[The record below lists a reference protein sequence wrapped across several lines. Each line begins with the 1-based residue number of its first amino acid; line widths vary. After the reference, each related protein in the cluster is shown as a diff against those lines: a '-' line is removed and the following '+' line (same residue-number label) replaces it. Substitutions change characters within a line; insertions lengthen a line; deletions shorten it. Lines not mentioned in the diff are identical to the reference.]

1 MAPSN
6 LVIVG
11 ASLAG
16 LRAAEALRRQGHDGR
31 LTVIGDEPHL
41 PYDRPPLSK
50 QILRG
55 EWQPEQI
62 VLRRQPY
69 EELDLDLR
77 LETRATALE
86 IAEQRVELD
95 DGSFV
100 SYDGLLIATGAAA
113 RRLPG
118 LPDLEGIHVLRGLD
132 DALAIRAGLEQS
144 PRVCVVGAG
153 FIGAEVAASARQL
166 GLEVTM
172 VDPLPVPC
180 QRGLGVEMGG
190 LLAGLHRDHGVDLRL
205 GTGVT
210 GFEGDSRIERIRLS
224 DGSAIET
231 DLVVVGIGAVPA
243 TDWLKSSGLELRDGV
258 VCDSS
263 CATRAPGVF
272 AAGDVARWDHP
283 LFGDIRV
290 EHWTNAVEQ
299 GVYCASR
306 LLEPPPGGDVE
317 PPEPFQPVPMFWSD
331 QYDRMI
337 QAAGHAAP
345 DDEVKVVM
353 GSAEEREFVALY
365 GRAGRLT
372 GVLAFNRARDL
383 MKFRRALS
391 EVVSWE
397 DALKLAAV

>member
-1 MAPSN
+1 MAPSK

-16 LRAAEALRRQGHDGR
+16 LRAAEALRRQGYDGR
-31 LTVIGDEPHL
+31 LTVIGDEPHF

-69 EELDLDLR
+69 EDLDLDLR
-77 LETRATALE
+77 LGTRATALE
-86 IAEQRVELD
+86 IAEQRVELE
-95 DGSFV
+95 GERPV

-113 RRLPG
+113 RRLPD

-132 DALAIRAGLEQS
+132 DALAIRAGLEQN

-258 VCDSS
+258 VCDST

-306 LLEPPPGGDVE
+306 LLEPPPEGDGEVK
-317 PPEPFQPVPMFWSD
+317 PFQPVPMFWSD

-372 GVLAFNRARDL
+372 GVLAFNMARDL

-397 DALKLAAV
+397 DALKLAAE